1 MSIAFRS
8 RMKAIKRGQY
18 DFTAQNERHKRQGR
32 PLVTEDCPLWH
43 PPKQRR
49 HRGGEDV

>member
-1 MSIAFRS
+1 MSIAFRN

-18 DFTAQNERHKRQGR
+18 DFTGQNERHKRQGR
-32 PLVTEDCPLWH
+32 PLVTACRMWH